1 MPKKTNFDGVDF
13 VRTYYERQ
21 NDRIKALEEQRLT
34 ITNIVVSLSV
44 VAFTFGFQ
52 GLNNLTVINGI
63 GLPMLIITL
72 NLFAALYIWRTS
84 QYIGVL
90 RNKAKE
96 VLSRYS
102 KEMLEI
108 DSKYPLPHVLFSL
121 GLSKIQFI
129 IHIILLIP
137 SSIPLIVYF
146 LSI

>member
-13 VRTYYERQ
+13 VRTYYQ
-21 NDRIKALEEQRLT
+21 HQYDRIKALEEQRLT

-52 GLNNLTVINGI
+52 DIKNLTVINGI

-72 NLFAALYIWRTS
+72 NLFAALYIWRTA
-84 QYIGVL
+84 QYIAVL

-108 DSKYPLPHVLFSL
+108 DAKYQLPVF
-121 GLSKIQFI
+121 
-129 IHIILLIP
+129 
-137 SSIPLIVYF
+137 F
-146 LSI
+146 LV